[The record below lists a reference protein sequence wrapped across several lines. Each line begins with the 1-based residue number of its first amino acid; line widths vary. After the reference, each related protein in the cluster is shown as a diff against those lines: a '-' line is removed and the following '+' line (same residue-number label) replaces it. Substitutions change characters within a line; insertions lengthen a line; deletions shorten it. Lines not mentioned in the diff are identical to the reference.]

1 MKKSPFLLLILLA
14 TGCQKELSTDVLEPG
29 LAGNIQ
35 GLLQK
40 VEVIDIPQNRV
51 YLSQLF
57 SYDEAGKPQRIT
69 SSTNFSLGG
78 SNLNGIGTTTFVR
91 DAQGRNQTSLQ
102 TAGDV
107 GFYWLCPKPARQL
120 VGRTKLT
127 GFMVAAGAWAI

>member
-57 SYDEAGKPQRIT
+57 SYDEAGKTRRIT
-69 SSTNFSLGG
+69 SSTNFSSGG

-107 GFYWLCPKPARQL
+107 GFHWLCPKPARQL
-120 VGRTKLT
+120 VGQT
-127 GFMVAAGAWAI
+127 

>member
-40 VEVIDIPQNRV
+40 VDVIDIPQNRV

-57 SYDEAGKPQRIT
+57 SYDEAGKTRRIT
-69 SSTNFSLGG
+69 SSTNFSSGG

-120 VGRTKLT
+120 VGQT
-127 GFMVAAGAWAI
+127 